1 MSPVAT
7 EHTIKRLQRGGTA
20 ALCLACFFTPL
31 STSLLG
37 LFSILA
43 AVAWILSGGLFDLA
57 RQFRAN
63 PSSLIALL
71 LFCLMAAAL
80 TYSSVEPAE
89 GFATLR
95 KYRELLLMPVVF
107 SILSLGSVLRQR
119 AQLSFLAGCIVL
131 MAISYLGYFE
141 ILDTGRYGYSIVFH
155 ITHSFFMAVL
165 GFWAMHKAAA
175 ASWQSWKRY
184 VWLAVCGAA
193 IVNLFY
199 IAPGRTGMFVFC
211 CLTLLYLYQRLS
223 LLKWVVA
230 IVIFLALLFGAYQ
243 TSDNFSVRVNEAISE
258 IVDYEPGK
266 SRTSIGQRFD
276 WWKVSLQLV
285 GEKPIF
291 GHGAGAFETAHNRA
305 IKGSRITPTD
315 NPHNEYLFITAQF
328 GLIGLAL
335 FLLIIG
341 LQLQEAKGIGVRDR
355 QLLHG
360 VLLALLAGSLM
371 NSLLFD
377 SQQGHFYLFMS
388 GALLAT
394 GE

>member
-1 MSPVAT
+1 MSPVTT

-20 ALCLACFFTPL
+20 SLCLACFFTPL

-43 AVAWILSGGLFDLA
+43 VAAWIISGGLLDLP

-71 LFCLMAAAL
+71 LFCLMAGAL
-80 TYSSVEPAE
+80 TYSPVDPAE

-107 SILSLGSVLRQR
+107 SLLSMGSVQRQR

-131 MAISYLGYFE
+131 MTISYLGYFE
-141 ILDTGRYGYSIVFH
+141 LFDTGRYGYSIVYH

-165 GFWAMHKAAA
+165 GFWAIHKASSKSYQ
-175 ASWQSWKRY
+175 SWQKY
-184 VWLAVCGAA
+184 VWLVVSGAA
-193 IVNLFY
+193 VINLFY

-211 CLTLLYLYQRLS
+211 CLALLYLYQRLS
-223 LLKWVVA
+223 LIKWFVA
-230 IVIFLALLFGAYQ
+230 IVLFLALLFGAYQ
-243 TSDNFSVRVNEAISE
+243 TSPNFSDRVDEAINE
-258 IVDYEPGK
+258 IADYESGK

-285 GEKPIF
+285 GEKPLL
-291 GHGAGAFETAHNRA
+291 GHGAGSFETAHNQK
-305 IKGSRITPTD
+305 IIGSRITPTD
-315 NPHNEYLFITAQF
+315 NPHNEYLFITTQF
-328 GLIGLAL
+328 GLVGLLL
-335 FLLIIG
+335 FLLMIA

-394 GE
+394 GD

>member
-7 EHTIKRLQRGGTA
+7 EHTIKRLQKGGTA
-20 ALCLACFFTPL
+20 SLCLACFFTPL

-43 AVAWILSGGLFDLA
+43 LAAWLLSGGFLDLP

-63 PSSLIALL
+63 PSSLVALL
-71 LFCLMAAAL
+71 LFSLMAAAL
-80 TYSSVEPAE
+80 TYSPVEPAE

-107 SILSLGSVLRQR
+107 SLLSLGSVPRQR
-119 AQLSFLAGCIVL
+119 AQFSFLAGCIVL
-131 MAISYLGYFE
+131 MVISYLGYFQ
-141 ILDTGRYGYSIVFH
+141 IFDTGRYGYSIVFH

-165 GFWAMHKAAA
+165 GFWAMHKASAM
-175 ASWQSWKRY
+175 SWKSFKRY
-184 VWLAVCGAA
+184 AWLAVCSAA
-193 IVNLFY
+193 VINLFY

-211 CLTLLYLYQRLS
+211 CLTLLYLYQRLN
-223 LLKWVVA
+223 LIKWVMA
-230 IVIFLALLFGAYQ
+230 IVVFLALLIGAYQ

-258 IVDYEPGK
+258 IAEYEPGK

-276 WWKVSLQLV
+276 WWKVSLRLV
-285 GEKPIF
+285 REKPFF
-291 GHGAGAFETAHNRA
+291 GHGAGSFETAHDRA
-305 IKGSRITPTD
+305 IKSSRITPTD
-315 NPHNEYLFITAQF
+315 NPHNEYLFIASQF
-328 GLIGLAL
+328 GLVGLSL
-335 FLLIIG
+335 FLLMFG
-341 LQLQEAKGIGVRDR
+341 LQLQEAKGISRRDR

-360 VLLALLAGSLM
+360 VLLAILAGSLM

>member
-1 MSPVAT
+1 MQ
-7 EHTIKRLQRGGTA
+7 KFGTVS
-20 ALCLACFFTPL
+20 LCLACFFTPL

-43 AVAWILSGGLFDLA
+43 VAAWILSGGLLDLP
-57 RQFRAN
+57 RLFRAN
-63 PSSLIALL
+63 PSSLVALL
-71 LFCLMAAAL
+71 LFCLMAASL
-80 TYSSVEPAE
+80 SYSPIDPTE

-95 KYRELLLMPVVF
+95 KYRELLLMPAVF
-107 SILSLGSVLRQR
+107 SLLSLGSIPRQR

-141 ILDTGRYGYSIVFH
+141 IFDTGRYGYSIVYH

-165 GFWAMHKAAA
+165 GFWAMHKAIAIN
-175 ASWQSWKRY
+175 WQSWKRY
-184 VWLAVCGAA
+184 VWLAVSGAA
-193 IVNLFY
+193 IINLFY
-199 IAPGRTGMFVFC
+199 IAPGRTGMFVFF

-223 LLKWVVA
+223 LIKWTVA

-243 TSDNFSVRVNEAISE
+243 TSNNFSVRFNEAINE
-258 IVDYEPGK
+258 IVDYKPGK

-285 GEKPIF
+285 SEKPFF
-291 GHGAGAFETAHNRA
+291 GHGAGSFETAHNRA
-305 IKGSRITPTD
+305 KGSRIAPTD
-315 NPHNEYLFITAQF
+315 NPHNEYLFIATQF
-328 GLIGLAL
+328 GLVGLAL
-335 FLLIIG
+335 FLLMIV
-341 LQLQEAKGIGVRDR
+341 LQLQEAKGIGIRDR

-360 VLLALLAGSLM
+360 VVLALLAGSLM

>member
-1 MSPVAT
+1 
-7 EHTIKRLQRGGTA
+7 
-20 ALCLACFFTPL
+20 
-31 STSLLG
+31 
-37 LFSILA
+37 
-43 AVAWILSGGLFDLA
+43 
-57 RQFRAN
+57 
-63 PSSLIALL
+63 
-71 LFCLMAAAL
+71 MAASL
-80 TYSSVEPAE
+80 SYSPIDPAE

-107 SILSLGSVLRQR
+107 SLLSLGSIPRQQ

-141 ILDTGRYGYSIVFH
+141 IFDTGRYGYSIVYH

-165 GFWAMHKAAA
+165 GFWAIHKATAIN
-175 ASWQSWKRY
+175 WQSWKRY
-184 VWLAVCGAA
+184 VWLAVSGAA
-193 IVNLFY
+193 IINLFY

-211 CLTLLYLYQRLS
+211 CLILLYLYQRLS
-223 LLKWVVA
+223 LIKWAVA
-230 IVIFLALLFGAYQ
+230 LVIFLVLLFGAYQ
-243 TSDNFSVRVNEAISE
+243 TSNNFSIRVNEAINE
-258 IVDYEPGK
+258 IVDYKPGK

-285 GEKPIF
+285 SEKPLF
-291 GHGAGAFETAHNRA
+291 GHGAGSFETAHNMA
-305 IKGSRITPTD
+305 KSTRITPTD
-315 NPHNEYLFITAQF
+315 NPHNEYLFIATQF
-328 GLIGLAL
+328 GLVGLSL
-335 FLLIIG
+335 FLLMIG
-341 LQLQEAKGIGVRDR
+341 LQLQEAKGIGIRDR

-360 VLLALLAGSLM
+360 VVLALLAGSLM

>member
-7 EHTIKRLQRGGTA
+7 EHTIKRLQRGGTVS
-20 ALCLACFFTPL
+20 LCLACFFTPL

-37 LFSILA
+37 LFSIVSV
-43 AVAWILSGGLFDLA
+43 VAWILSGGLLDLP

-63 PSSLIALL
+63 PSSLVALL
-71 LFCLMAAAL
+71 LFCLMAASL
-80 TYSSVEPAE
+80 SYSPIDPAE

-107 SILSLGSVLRQR
+107 SLLSLGSIPRQQ

-141 ILDTGRYGYSIVFH
+141 IFDTGRYGYSIVYH

-165 GFWAMHKAAA
+165 GFWAMHKATAIN
-175 ASWQSWKRY
+175 WQSWKRY
-184 VWLAVCGAA
+184 AWLAVSGSA
-193 IVNLFY
+193 IINLFY

-223 LLKWVVA
+223 LIKWAVA
-230 IVIFLALLFGAYQ
+230 LVIFLALLFGAYQ
-243 TSDNFSVRVNEAISE
+243 TSNNFSVRVSEAINE
-258 IVDYEPGK
+258 IVDYKPGK

-285 GEKPIF
+285 SEKPFF
-291 GHGAGAFETAHNRA
+291 GHGAGSFETAHNRA
-305 IKGSRITPTD
+305 KSSRITPTD
-315 NPHNEYLFITAQF
+315 NPHNEYLFIATQF
-328 GLIGLAL
+328 GLVGLAL
-335 FLLIIG
+335 FLLMIG
-341 LQLQEAKGIGVRDR
+341 LQLQEAKGIGSRDR

>member
-1 MSPVAT
+1 MSPVTT

-20 ALCLACFFTPL
+20 SLCLACFFTPL

-37 LFSILA
+37 VFSILA
-43 AVAWILSGGLFDLA
+43 AAAWILSGGVLDLP
-57 RQFRAN
+57 RQFKAN
-63 PSSLIALL
+63 PSSMIALL

-80 TYSSVEPAE
+80 TYSPVTPTE
-89 GFATLR
+89 GLETLR

-107 SILSLGSVLRQR
+107 SLMSLGSVTRQR

-141 ILDTGRYGYSIVFH
+141 LFDTGRYGHSIVFH

-165 GFWAMHKAAA
+165 GFWAMHKVTAT
-175 ASWQSWKRY
+175 SWKSWTRY
-184 VWLAVCGAA
+184 VWLAVCVTAV
-193 IVNLFY
+193 INLFY

-223 LLKWVVA
+223 LLKWAVA
-230 IVIFLALLFGAYQ
+230 IAIFLSLLFGAYQ
-243 TSDNFSVRVNEAISE
+243 TSDNFSVRVNEAINE
-258 IVDYEPGK
+258 IADYKPGK

-276 WWKVSLQLV
+276 WWKTSLQLV
-285 GEKPIF
+285 GEKPLF
-291 GHGAGAFETAHNRA
+291 GHGAGSFETAHNRA
-305 IKGSRITPTD
+305 IKNSRITPTD
-315 NPHNEYLFITAQF
+315 NPHNEFLFIATQF
-328 GLIGLAL
+328 GLVGLAL
-335 FLLIIG
+335 FLLMIG
-341 LQLQEAKGIGVRDR
+341 LQLQEAKMIGVRDR
-355 QLLHG
+355 HLLHG